1 MLSFKFDEF
10 VKKTGREDV
19 KFQAVTNLNYKFEQ
33 GKRAVDSTGRMVN
46 DKDSR
51 WIRFVGKSGPAR
63 AKALSQAEVEFLL
76 NKLEFNKTMFIEPE
90 AKEFIGGMK
99 GEVKAPPIPKKKH
112 YSTIEGIK
120 ETEPVDGV
128 TVF

>member
-10 VKKTGREDV
+10 VKKTGRTDV

-33 GKRAVDSTGRMVN
+33 GRRVIDSTGRMVS
-46 DKDSR
+46 DKDSN

-90 AKEFIGGMK
+90 AKEFISGMK
-99 GEVKAPPIPKKKH
+99 VEIKTPPIPKKRH
-112 YSTIEGIK
+112 YTTIEGAK
-120 ETEPVDGV
+120 EAEPIGGV